1 MGLFGKKK
9 LTFGEILED
18 LEALSPEEKEQV
30 KARMNETPS
39 EAPEAVSEPEN
50 SETPAV
56 PENIEEAA
64 TEEQPTEETPE
75 IDPESEAEPNRV
87 EENNAAEILAGISE
101 RVKTLEASISEFVEL
116 KSKMEEYVNKQK
128 ESFGYRSDSRGAYKD
143 YNDMSADELKSHIL
157 GN

>member
-9 LTFGEILED
+9 LTLDEILEG

-30 KARMNETPS
+30 KARMNETSS

-64 TEEQPTEETPE
+64 KLY
-75 IDPESEAEPNRV
+75 DRW
-87 EENNAAEILAGISE
+87 
-101 RVKTLEASISEFVEL
+101 R
-116 KSKMEEYVNKQK
+116 EYFEKKNI
-128 ESFGYRSDSRGAYKD
+128 R
-143 YNDMSADELKSHIL
+143 
-157 GN
+157 